1 MTASIGAVIMA
12 AGAGSRMGHRPKS
25 LLLRDGEPLLLRQVR
40 LLSQAGASAVVVVL
54 GHHQEALRAVLQ
66 PTQSRFPQLRWAV
79 NPAPDDGP
87 ASSLCHGLAALPPSL
102 QAIVVTLGDQP
113 LLEADDF
120 RAVLQ
125 AWHARA
131 SGIDLVVPSY
141 QGQPGHPLVL
151 GASVRA
157 AIEHG
162 RGATGVR
169 EWRRAHAGEVQ
180 TLTLDHGRCTTDIDT
195 PDDVAR
201 LAREQGVALRWPTP
215 VPGGGLGGGAPP
227 PPRQPQG

>member
-1 MTASIGAVIMA
+1 MDPFGAVVMA
-12 AGAGSRMGHRPKS
+12 AGAGRRMGVRPKS
-25 LLLRDGEPLLLRQVR
+25 LLLRGDEPLLLRQIR
-40 LLSQAGASAVVVVL
+40 LLSLAGASAVVVVL

-131 SGIDLVVPSY
+131 SGIDLVVPTH
-141 QGQPGHPLVL
+141 QGQPGHPLVF
-151 GASVRA
+151 GAAVRQAVQRASGA
-157 AIEHG
+157 A
-162 RGATGVR
+162 GVP
-169 EWRRAHAGEVQ
+169 EWRRAHPDRVQ
-180 TLTLDHGRCTTDIDT
+180 ALAQAHARCTTDIDT
-195 PDDVAR
+195 EEDLAR
-201 LAREQGVALRWPTP
+201 LAAQHGVALTWP
-215 VPGGGLGGGAPP
+215 
-227 PPRQPQG
+227 QPQARS